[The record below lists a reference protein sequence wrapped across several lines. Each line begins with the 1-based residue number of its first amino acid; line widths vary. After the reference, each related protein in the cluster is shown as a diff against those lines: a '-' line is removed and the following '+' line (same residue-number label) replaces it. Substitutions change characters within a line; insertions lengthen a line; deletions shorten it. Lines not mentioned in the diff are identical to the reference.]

1 MAMTLFLQEV
11 NFMIERKR
19 IRNID
24 NYLIGISQESSFYVC
39 KKIDGIPLNKIT
51 SIGLSNPI
59 EVGEQVLP
67 KIMGSISRFN
77 AQGGFL
83 KLKDLPMET
92 CYREIAV
99 KDWHG
104 NYHYVDVPYRRY
116 QRKEI
121 LAPGVEVKIVEK
133 DGTLFFASPLLI
145 RNNANNGIIKHVI
158 NLFLELFGSCEI
170 LDDSFIPA
178 LSSIPTKRVNW
189 KILPEGE
196 YPWKRLAKIAG
207 DIESSRSGKA
217 KIQEH
222 CIDAILKYK
231 PVELI
236 YGTGGFRGYLV
247 FKFSAKGIFV
257 MENVM
262 YGNATYIFE
271 NDWEQFS
278 QLTKAEIINNRF
290 QKDRIEH
297 RAGWEEKI
305 NRLLK

>member
-1 MAMTLFLQEV
+1 
-11 NFMIERKR
+11 MIEKIR

-24 NYLIGISQESSFYVC
+24 NYLIGISNDNNFYVC
-39 KKIDGIPLNKIT
+39 KKVNEISLELIKKIGF
-51 SIGLSNPI
+51 SDVVD
-59 EVGEQVLP
+59 VGEQILP
-67 KIMGSISRFN
+67 RIVGAITRFN
-77 AQGGFL
+77 AQGGFI

-104 NYHYVDVPYRRY
+104 NYHYVDVPYKRY

-121 LAPGVEVKIVEK
+121 LPPSIELKVVEK
-133 DGTLFFASPLLI
+133 DGILFLSSPLLL
-145 RNNANNGIIKHVI
+145 RNDNNRGVIKHVI

-170 LDDSFIPA
+170 LDESLLPV
-178 LSSIPTKRVNW
+178 LSSIPTRKVNW

-196 YPWKRLAKIAG
+196 YPWKRLAKVAG
-207 DIESSRSGKA
+207 DLESPRSGKA

-222 CIDAILKYK
+222 CIDAILKYR
-231 PVELI
+231 PTDIV
-236 YGTGGFRGYLV
+236 YGSGGFRGYLV
-247 FKFSAKGIFV
+247 FRFPEKDLFV

-262 YGNATYIFE
+262 YGNATYVFE
-271 NDWEQFS
+271 NNWEQFS

-297 RAGWEEKI
+297 RTGWENQIDK
-305 NRLLK
+305 LLKS

>member
-1 MAMTLFLQEV
+1 
-11 NFMIERKR
+11 MIEKVR
-19 IRNID
+19 IRNVD
-24 NYLIGISQESSFYVC
+24 NYLIGVPNDTNFYVC
-39 KKIDGIPLNKIT
+39 KKANEILPKT
-51 SIGLSNPI
+51 KESIGFSNPI
-59 EVGEQVLP
+59 EIGEQMLP
-67 KIMGSISRFN
+67 RILGSISRFN

-104 NYHYVDVPYRRY
+104 NYHYVDVPYKRY

-121 LAPGVEVKIVEK
+121 PAPGVEIKITEK
-133 DGTLFFASPLLI
+133 DGVIFLTSPLLV
-145 RNNANNGIIKHVI
+145 RNEVNQAIIKHVI

-170 LDDSFIPA
+170 LDESFIPA

-196 YPWKRLAKIAG
+196 YPWKRLAIVAG
-207 DIESSRSGKA
+207 DIESPRSGKA

-222 CIDAILKYK
+222 CINAILKYK
-231 PVELI
+231 PAELI
-236 YGTGGFRGYLV
+236 YGTGGFRGYLI
-247 FKFSAKGIFV
+247 FRFPDKNIFV

-262 YGNATYIFE
+262 YGNATYVFE
-271 NDWEQFS
+271 NDWLQFS
-278 QLTKAEIINNRF
+278 QLTKAEIINNQL

-297 RAGWEEKI
+297 RGGWEGKI
-305 NRLLK
+305 DKLLKP